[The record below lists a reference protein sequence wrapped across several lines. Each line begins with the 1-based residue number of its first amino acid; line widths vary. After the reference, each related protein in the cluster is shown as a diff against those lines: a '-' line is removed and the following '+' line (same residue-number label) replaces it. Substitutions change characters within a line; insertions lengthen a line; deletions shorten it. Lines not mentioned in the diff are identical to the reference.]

1 MQVIVYFPDTVEA
14 LNEFEDR
21 IAFLHATLIL
31 EKIKQVNNN
40 DETKKQILDSI
51 TDI

>member
-21 IAFLHATLIL
+21 IALLQATMIL
-31 EKIKQVNNN
+31 ENIKQINNKKKK
-40 DETKKQILDSI
+40 KKQLLDSI